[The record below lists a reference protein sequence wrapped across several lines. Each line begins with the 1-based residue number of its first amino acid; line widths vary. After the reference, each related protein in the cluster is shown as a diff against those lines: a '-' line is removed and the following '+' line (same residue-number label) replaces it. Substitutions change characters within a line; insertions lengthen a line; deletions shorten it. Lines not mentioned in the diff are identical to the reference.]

1 MTGKTSKAILFF
13 NLFLFLFA
21 LFHGAF
27 ITVIGVL
34 GYCSN
39 SFGQALSITL
49 IVFGALLIAGFG
61 INYIGVSR
69 NDLLAGT
76 YQLDKKGIK
85 LTCPSREVFFSYKD
99 CSEVGIVEV
108 RANGRSGL
116 DLYYI
121 YFSKRSLTETQ
132 KEELLRVHRYKKFKR
147 IIEREQLP
155 RFETDYVMMQY
166 DPGVFDEVV
175 KYIPEEY
182 RSGLCE
188 QEKKVRLAGFL
199 EYLHCGK
206 RQKVRTNPEVIRDVP
221 VYETDAEGILQES
234 IEGRHL
240 EFSKKDSFRASR
252 ITYVPF
258 YILVLAFGI
267 PSILSTIDYTN
278 NLYSTYDWCLAIAC
292 DIFALYGAYK
302 SIRDILT
309 QPLINR
315 VSFNKEGVVFKLP
328 TKTLGI
334 RFEDCKQI
342 RLIKWQGR
350 MPGNRSY
357 FVCLSKVIMPE
368 KNEWD
373 LYTRSARKAQI
384 KGLPEYKKDYFL
396 FEYYED
402 PYDGP
407 VIFNTLLKC
416 VPERFKAKL
425 LEDEKSLD
433 LPETNRGLDDR

>member
-1 MTGKTSKAILFF
+1 MTGKTSKAIRFF

-21 LFHGAF
+21 LFHGAI

-39 SFGQALSITL
+39 SFGQALSITF
-49 IVFGALLIAGFG
+49 IVFGAFLIAGFG

-85 LTCPSREVFFSYKD
+85 LTCPSREVFFSYED
-99 CSEVGIVEV
+99 CSEVGIVKV
-108 RANGRSGL
+108 RANGRIGL
-116 DLYYI
+116 ELYYI

-132 KEELLRVHRYKKFKR
+132 KEGLLRFHRYKKFKR

-188 QEKKVRLAGFL
+188 QEKKVRLAGFV

-234 IEGRHL
+234 IESRHL
-240 EFSKKDSFRASR
+240 EFSKKDSFRASK
-252 ITYVPF
+252 ITYLPLI
-258 YILVLAFGI
+258 YSVLMFGFAGFH
-267 PSILSTIDYTN
+267 SIINYRTKT
-278 NLYSTYDWCLAIAC
+278 YSSFGWCVFISCIVFAIYGTYKVIHD
-292 DIFALYGAYK
+292 K
-302 SIRDILT
+302 LT

-342 RLIKWQGR
+342 RIIKWKGKTY
-350 MPGNRSY
+350 GAWGI
-357 FVCLSKVIMPE
+357 FVCISKVIMPE
-368 KNEWD
+368 QNDVD
-373 LYTRSARKAQI
+373 LYRRTARKAR
-384 KGLPEYKKDYFL
+384 KMGLPEYKKDYFL

-407 VIFNTLLKC
+407 VIFNAFLKC

-425 LEDEKSLD
+425 LEDEKSLG